1 MAAKIFEEDTLTQ
14 REYFE
19 VMSKEGKRDFI
30 FGGCCYDVET
40 GDGKRVFT
48 LRAARKCSL
57 DEIDAIM
64 HYMTVADK
72 VDILNNEKDAISF
85 NNLYKAMKEKTAK
98 ILNVSPNLISIKA
111 QTNEKCGEIGR
122 EEAMMATCSLLLRK
136 KNYE

>member
-14 REYFE
+14 REYFA

-57 DEIDAIM
+57 EEIDAIM

-72 VDILNNEKDAISF
+72 VDVLNNEKDAISF
-85 NNLYKAMKEKTAK
+85 NNLYKAMKEKMPPPTEEE
-98 ILNVSPNLISIKA
+98 KA
-111 QTNEKCGEIGR
+111 ETEKALKEFKQKHADLFKEKGEG
-122 EEAMMATCSLLLRK
+122 E
-136 KNYE
+136 

>member
-1 MAAKIFEEDTLTQ
+1 MAAKMFEEDTLTQ
-14 REYFE
+14 REYFA

-57 DEIDAIM
+57 EEIDAIM

-72 VDILNNEKDAISF
+72 VDVLNNEKDAISF
-85 NNLYKAMKEKTAK
+85 NNLYKAMKEKMPPPTEEEIAETENALK
-98 ILNVSPNLISIKA
+98 EFKQKHADLFKGK
-111 QTNEKCGEIGR
+111 EEGE
-122 EEAMMATCSLLLRK
+122 
-136 KNYE
+136 

>member
-14 REYFE
+14 REYFAI
-19 VMSKEGKRDFI
+19 MSKEGKRDFI

-57 DEIDAIM
+57 EEIDAIM

-72 VDILNNEKDAISF
+72 VDVLNNEKDAISF
-85 NNLYKAMKEKTAK
+85 NNLYKAMKEKMPPPTEEE
-98 ILNVSPNLISIKA
+98 KA
-111 QTNEKCGEIGR
+111 ETKKALKEFKQKHADLFKEKGEG
-122 EEAMMATCSLLLRK
+122 E
-136 KNYE
+136 

>member
-14 REYFE
+14 RELFA

-57 DEIDAIM
+57 EEIDAIM

-72 VDILNNEKDAISF
+72 VDVLNNEKDAISF
-85 NNLYKAMKEKTAK
+85 NNLYKAMKEKMPPPTEEEIAETK
-98 ILNVSPNLISIKA
+98 NALKEFKQKHADLFKGK
-111 QTNEKCGEIGR
+111 EEGE
-122 EEAMMATCSLLLRK
+122 
-136 KNYE
+136 

>member
-1 MAAKIFEEDTLTQ
+1 MAAKMFEEDTLTQ
-14 REYFE
+14 REYFA

-57 DEIDAIM
+57 EEIDAIM

-72 VDILNNEKDAISF
+72 VDVLNNEKDAISF
-85 NNLYKAMKEKTAK
+85 NNLYKAMKEKMPPPTEEEIAETK
-98 ILNVSPNLISIKA
+98 NALKEFKQKHADLFKGK
-111 QTNEKCGEIGR
+111 EEGE
-122 EEAMMATCSLLLRK
+122 
-136 KNYE
+136 

>member
-72 VDILNNEKDAISF
+72 VDVLNNEKDAISF
-85 NNLYKAMKEKTAK
+85 NNLYKAMKEKMPPPTEEEIAETENALK
-98 ILNVSPNLISIKA
+98 EFKRKHADLFK
-111 QTNEKCGEIGR
+111 EKGEG
-122 EEAMMATCSLLLRK
+122 E
-136 KNYE
+136 

>member
-1 MAAKIFEEDTLTQ
+1 MAAKMFEEDTLTQ
-14 REYFE
+14 REYFA

-57 DEIDAIM
+57 EEIDAIM

-72 VDILNNEKDAISF
+72 VDVVNNEKDAISF
-85 NNLYKAMKEKTAK
+85 NNLYKAMKEKMPPPTEEEIAETK
-98 ILNVSPNLISIKA
+98 NALKEFKQKHADLFKGK
-111 QTNEKCGEIGR
+111 EEGE
-122 EEAMMATCSLLLRK
+122 
-136 KNYE
+136 

>member
-14 REYFE
+14 REYFA

-72 VDILNNEKDAISF
+72 VDVLNNEKDAISF
-85 NNLYKAMKEKTAK
+85 NNLYKAMKEKMPPPTEEE
-98 ILNVSPNLISIKA
+98 KA
-111 QTNEKCGEIGR
+111 ETEKSLKEFKRKHADLFKEKGEG
-122 EEAMMATCSLLLRK
+122 E
-136 KNYE
+136 

>member
-14 REYFE
+14 REYFA

-40 GDGKRVFT
+40 GEGKRVFT

-72 VDILNNEKDAISF
+72 VDVLNNEKDAISF
-85 NNLYKAMKEKTAK
+85 NNLYKAMKEKMPPPTEEE
-98 ILNVSPNLISIKA
+98 KA
-111 QTNEKCGEIGR
+111 ETEKALKEFKRKHADLFKEKGEG
-122 EEAMMATCSLLLRK
+122 E
-136 KNYE
+136 

>member
-1 MAAKIFEEDTLTQ
+1 MAAKMFEEDTLTQ
-14 REYFE
+14 REYFA

-57 DEIDAIM
+57 EEIDAIM

-72 VDILNNEKDAISF
+72 VDVVNNEKDAISF
-85 NNLYKAMKEKTAK
+85 NNLYKAMKEKMPPPTEEEIAETENALK
-98 ILNVSPNLISIKA
+98 EFKQKHADLFKGK
-111 QTNEKCGEIGR
+111 EEGE
-122 EEAMMATCSLLLRK
+122 
-136 KNYE
+136 

>member
-57 DEIDAIM
+57 EEIDAIM

-72 VDILNNEKDAISF
+72 VDVLNNEKDAISF
-85 NNLYKAMKEKTAK
+85 NNLYKAMKEKMPPPTEEEIAETENALK
-98 ILNVSPNLISIKA
+98 EFKQKHADLFKGK
-111 QTNEKCGEIGR
+111 EEGE
-122 EEAMMATCSLLLRK
+122 
-136 KNYE
+136 

>member
-14 REYFE
+14 REYFAI
-19 VMSKEGKRDFI
+19 MSKEGKRDFI

-57 DEIDAIM
+57 EEIDAIM

-72 VDILNNEKDAISF
+72 VDVLNNEKDAISF
-85 NNLYKAMKEKTAK
+85 NNLYKAMKEKMPPPTEEE
-98 ILNVSPNLISIKA
+98 KA
-111 QTNEKCGEIGR
+111 ETEKALKEFKQKHADLFKEKGEG
-122 EEAMMATCSLLLRK
+122 E
-136 KNYE
+136 

>member
-1 MAAKIFEEDTLTQ
+1 MAAKMFEEDTLTQ
-14 REYFE
+14 REYFA

-57 DEIDAIM
+57 EEIDAIM

-72 VDILNNEKDAISF
+72 VDVLNNEKDAISF
-85 NNLYKAMKEKTAK
+85 NNLYKAMKEKMPPPTEEEIAETK
-98 ILNVSPNLISIKA
+98 NALKEFKQKHADLFKWK
-111 QTNEKCGEIGR
+111 EEGE
-122 EEAMMATCSLLLRK
+122 
-136 KNYE
+136 

>member
-1 MAAKIFEEDTLTQ
+1 MADKIFVEDTLTQ
-14 REYFE
+14 REYFA

-57 DEIDAIM
+57 EEIDAIM

-72 VDILNNEKDAISF
+72 VDVLNNEKDAISF
-85 NNLYKAMKEKTAK
+85 NNLYKAMKEKMPPPTEEEIAETK
-98 ILNVSPNLISIKA
+98 NALKEFKQKHADLFKGK
-111 QTNEKCGEIGR
+111 EEGE
-122 EEAMMATCSLLLRK
+122 
-136 KNYE
+136 

>member
-19 VMSKEGKRDFI
+19 VMSKEGKRNFI

-40 GDGKRVFT
+40 GEGKRVFT

-72 VDILNNEKDAISF
+72 VDVLNNEKDAISF
-85 NNLYKAMKEKTAK
+85 NNLYKAMKEKMPPPTEEE
-98 ILNVSPNLISIKA
+98 KA
-111 QTNEKCGEIGR
+111 ETEKALKEFKRKHADLFKEKGEG
-122 EEAMMATCSLLLRK
+122 E
-136 KNYE
+136 

>member
-1 MAAKIFEEDTLTQ
+1 MADKIFVEDTLTQ
-14 REYFE
+14 RECFE
-19 VMSKEGKRDFI
+19 VMSEEEKIEFI

-85 NNLYKAMKEKTAK
+85 NNLYKAMKEKMPPPTEEEKAEIEKTLKELSKHAAK
-98 ILNVSPNLISIKA
+98 
-111 QTNEKCGEIGR
+111 GEG
-122 EEAMMATCSLLLRK
+122 E
-136 KNYE
+136 